1 MSRIYLLKITVLA
14 VLFSAFTQNSIY
26 SQSIVGDW
34 YGSSEIQ
41 GMTLRLN
48 VHITET
54 EDGYSG
60 TFDSPDQGA
69 LGIPLTSVDL
79 DFPSFKF
86 DFAPAGLTYS
96 GNVDPGYTMILGS
109 FKQGQ
114 LEADLNFS
122 REKVELPE
130 NSIPKI
136 MEKYDKE
143 EVYITMRDGVK
154 LFTSIYSPKN
164 MKGEAP
170 MLMNRTPYNI
180 EGGGKDAF
188 NPFLGIYHRFVKE
201 GYIFVFQDVRGR
213 FMSEGEFENVRPFN
227 PEKSGT
233 EIDEGSDTY
242 DTVEWLLKNVEN
254 NNGNVGVF
262 GVSYPGFYSTLA
274 LLAYHPAIKAVS
286 PQAPVTNWWIGDDW
300 HHNGALMLLD
310 GFSFYTFFGED
321 HPAPSR
327 RNTAQGFNWGVQ
339 DNYEFFMRHGT
350 VKELAEKFFPDPESY
365 LQVLRSH
372 PDYDDYWQSTDPRQ
386 YLKNV
391 QAAVMTVGGWFDAE
405 DCWGAQK
412 TYEAI
417 EKQNPEAENIIVMGP
432 WSHGQWAGNSGENMG
447 NMYWGMNAN
456 DRFHEQE
463 VDFFNY
469 YLKNEGEMSLP
480 EALIFDTGEA
490 KWLEFESWPPET
502 AEQKTWYFD
511 SDEKLVSEKSAA
523 KNSYDEYVSDPFNP
537 VPYTEDVHLRR
548 TTSYMNDDQRFASRR
563 PDVMVYQTDIL
574 EDDMT
579 LAGSVM
585 ADLYVS
591 TTGEDADF
599 IVKVIDVFPDNAR
612 PMENQDIDVPLA
624 GYQMLVR
631 GEVFRGRYRN
641 SFENPEPFT
650 PGEISQVKYELPG
663 IAHTFKKG
671 HRLMIQ
677 VQSSWFPLVDRN
689 PQKYVD
695 IYNCTEEDLQK
706 ADIRI
711 YRNKKH
717 ASSVSFQELK

>member
-1 MSRIYLLKITVLA
+1 MRRIYLLKIILLA
-14 VLFSAFTQNSIY
+14 VLFSALSQNSILA
-26 SQSIVGDW
+26 QSIAGDW
-34 YGSSEIQ
+34 YGSAEIQ

-54 EDGYSG
+54 DDGLSG

-69 LGIPLTSVDL
+69 LGIPLTSVVL
-79 DFPSFKF
+79 DFPKFKF

-96 GNVDPGYTMILGS
+96 GNTDPGYTMILGS

-122 REKVELPE
+122 REEVELPE

-136 MEKYDKE
+136 MEKYDKKE
-143 EVYITMRDGVK
+143 AYITMRDGVK
-154 LFTSIYSPKN
+154 LFTSVYTPKKMN
-164 MKGEAP
+164 GKAP
-170 MLMNRTPYNI
+170 MLMSRTPYNI
-180 EGGGKDAF
+180 EGGGKEAF
-188 NPFLGIYHRFVKE
+188 NPFIGIYYRFVKE
-201 GYIFVFQDVRGR
+201 SYIFVFQDVRGR

-242 DTVEWLLKNVEN
+242 DTVEWLLENVDN

-274 LLAYHPAIKAVS
+274 ILAYHPAIKAVS

-327 RNTAQGFNWGVQ
+327 RNTVQPFSWGVQ

-350 VKELAEKFFPDPESY
+350 VKELAEKFFPDTESY

-372 PDYDDYWQSTDPRQ
+372 PDYDDYWRSTDPRP
-386 YLKNV
+386 YLKNI
-391 QAAVMTVGGWFDAE
+391 QPAVMTVGGWFDAE

-417 EKQNPEAENIIVMGP
+417 EKQNPGAENIIVMGP
-432 WSHGQWAGNSGENMG
+432 WSHGQWAGNSGEHMG

-456 DRFHEQE
+456 ERFHEQE

-469 YLKNEGEMSLP
+469 YLKNEGEMNLP
-480 EALIFDTGEA
+480 EALIFDTGETE
-490 KWLEFESWPPET
+490 WLEFESWPPET
-502 AEQKTWYFD
+502 AVLKTMYFE
-511 SDEKLVSEKSAA
+511 SDEKLVSEEPGS
-523 KNSYDEYVSDPFNP
+523 KNSYDEYVSDPDNP

-563 PDVMVYQTDIL
+563 PDVLVYQTDVL

-591 TTGEDADF
+591 ITGEDADF
-599 IVKVIDVFPDNAR
+599 IVKVIDVFPDNAQ
-612 PMENQDIDVPLA
+612 PLENQDIDVPIA

-641 SFENPEPFT
+641 SFEKPEPFT
-650 PGEISQVKYELPG
+650 PGEISRVKYELPG

-689 PQKYVD
+689 PQRFVD
-695 IYNCTEEDLQK
+695 IYNCTDEDFQK

-711 YRNKKH
+711 YHDKKH
-717 ASSVSFQELK
+717 SSSVSFQELK